1 MIAEIENAILEII
14 RGAFKNKAMGYAVS
28 YIESYGG
35 ELDDLDELAQVMRT
49 FPAIWVTYA
58 GSGKPTPVGTS
69 KTKWLVPATFAVMCG
84 SRNVRGERFTRQ
96 GLKVNGEVK
105 EVGVYQMLADMR
117 QLLLRQDFGMA
128 IDPLGPGLEKTLFNT
143 RLNGAGLAIF
153 AQEWHTKFVITAPA
167 ALPDPNAPDWDTTA
181 LSFFVNHATAPAAT
195 DVISQR
201 T

>member
-1 MIAEIENAILEII
+1 MIAQIENAILEFI
-14 RGAFKNKAMGYAVS
+14 RGAVKNKALGYAVS
-28 YIESYGG
+28 FVESYGG
-35 ELDDLDELAQVMRT
+35 ELDDLDDLAQAVRS

-58 GSGKPTPVGTS
+58 GSGKPTPWGTS

-96 GLKVNGEVK
+96 GLTVNGEIR

-128 IDPLGPGLEKTLFNT
+128 IDKLNPGLEKTLFNT

-153 AQEWHTKFVITAPA
+153 AQEWHTKFVITATA
-167 ALPDPNAPDWDTTA
+167 ALPDPSAPDWDTTA
-181 LSFFVNHATAPAAT
+181 LRFFVNHATVPAAT